1 MLYKEIIMNNY
12 DDIPLLSDDIV
23 KMLLENLSSSKLD
36 EIKKRVKEAKRSK
49 WKTIHIVLDLEPK
62 PTPRPRYSSKSGV
75 FYVKGAHSNKVFFK
89 KYISDKDLP
98 FITGSLE
105 VDFRCYIKTPSSLS
119 KIETVLAELGYIRPI
134 SKPDWDNLGKTYSD
148 MLTDVLILDDAHVV
162 DGRCSKYYS
171 LHPRIEM
178 DIKYQ
183 LKPDSKYNERKINN
197 IKKERK

>member
-1 MLYKEIIMNNY
+1 MNSY

-98 FITGSLE
+98 FITGALK

-119 KIETVLAELGYIRPI
+119 KIETILAELGYIRPI